1 MPRRLRPIQ
10 AYSEP
15 TSNRYIHQASGF
27 FHRTSLMEAATDLM
41 TGEAP
46 CEGARKDP
54 DAQAAGAWMM
64 ARHAHSPGTPAAAI
78 GLPSPMSV
86 NAAHTTRRPSENK
99 NYAIRIN
106 PWGRKLNAMLE
117 MPV

>member
-10 AYSEP
+10 AYSES
-15 TSNRYIHQASGF
+15 TSRRYIHQASGF

-54 DAQAAGAWMM
+54 DAQPARAWVMAHH
-64 ARHAHSPGTPAAAI
+64 ARHPHNARRGDRFRPPDCERRAHLGANDSA
-78 GLPSPMSV
+78 
-86 NAAHTTRRPSENK
+86 NRRPSK
-99 NYAIRIN
+99 TGDYAIRIN
-106 PWGRKLNAMLE
+106 RGAQT
-117 MPV
+117 